1 MKMKKKNGKDER
13 FRKILNLQYV
23 KIKRTAA
30 VGSLIMLILNL
41 SFTIYPFVEHRGV
54 HPYFAIPLI
63 FLIVFLLVWLASHI
77 YVKKFE
83 MYRTESVAEK
93 LFNPYAVYAIGPF
106 EEMKYRN
113 MDLVI
118 IETLYGLLPEGE
130 KKQEL
135 KEQIE
140 KIRNWCDLGYIP
152 KKDFPKHL
160 KKYYMTNIE
169 NRL

>member
-1 MKMKKKNGKDER
+1 MKKKVVKEEQIRR
-13 FRKILNLQYV
+13 FLNLQYV

-30 VGSLIMLILNL
+30 VGSLVMLILNL
-41 SFTIYPFVEHRGV
+41 SFTMYPFIEHRDI

-63 FLIVFLLVWLASHI
+63 FLAVFFLVWLASHI

-93 LFNPYAVYAIGPF
+93 VYNPYAVYAIGPF
-106 EEMKYRN
+106 EEMKYRY

-118 IETLYGLLPEGE
+118 METLYDLLPEGE
-130 KKQEL
+130 KKQKL
-135 KEQIE
+135 KDQIKTVRE
-140 KIRNWCDLGYIP
+140 WCDLGYIP

-160 KKYYMTNIE
+160 KKYYITDKE